1 MQPAATARTNHAAV
15 SAHSSDRILSFL
27 FQYGVGMIEA
37 KQAGPASEQDR
48 HLLATAVFRLFDHW
62 HLAESEQSSLLGLRP
77 EQQDDMRI
85 MRQCGLLAHAPAI
98 AERTRALLRIYRYL
112 GMVYTQNYD
121 LARGWMMTSNLRL
134 DGDSP
139 FAKIQK

>member
-1 MQPAATARTNHAAV
+1 MA
-15 SAHSSDRILSFL
+15 
-27 FQYGVGMIEA
+27 EA
-37 KQAGPASEQDR
+37 KQTGTVSEQDR
-48 HLLATAVFRLFDHW
+48 RLLATALFRLFDHW

-77 EQQDDMRI
+77 EQQGDLRV
-85 MRQCGLLAHAPAI
+85 MRQSGLLAPNPTI

-112 GMVYTQNYD
+112 GMVFTQNYD

-139 FAKIQK
+139 FEKIQKKGDAGIRAVTNLLEEQLF